1 MFLEDGDVLPI
12 HDKFLILSLEC
23 AVEFAVGGILLEHGD
38 HVVET
43 YEGVTD
49 GNSIST
55 LPTLKAALV
64 TRRPV

>member
-1 MFLEDGDVLPI
+1 MNFPFTT
-12 HDKFLILSLEC
+12 FLILSLEC
-23 AVEFAVGGILLEHGD
+23 AVEFAVGGIRLEQGD

-55 LPTLKAALV
+55 LPALKAALL